1 MLRASGKVGTA
12 MRQAVTTARIWWT
25 RATWMR
31 IATLTGLTSVLIL
44 AGASSSSLDPAMAAQ
59 LRLGA
64 QVQFMHG
71 MVVFSCA
78 TFMNI
83 GARDARHA
91 PAFLFVGMVLYCVPA
106 YLAAVLGGEPSR
118 LFQGLGIFALGVG
131 WTVLAW
137 ASREIDVSGEQAHA
151 QFNSEQLTP
160 VE

>member
-1 MLRASGKVGTA
+1 
-12 MRQAVTTARIWWT
+12 MRQAVATAQIWWK
-25 RATWMR
+25 RAIWMR
-31 IATLTGLTSVLIL
+31 IAALTGLTSVLIL
-44 AGASSSSLDPAMAAQ
+44 TGANWSSLDPAMAAK

-91 PAFLFVGMVLYCVPA
+91 PAFLFIGMLLYCMPA
-106 YLAAVLGGEPSR
+106 YVAAVLGGEPSR
-118 LFQGLGIFALGVG
+118 LVQGLGVFALGIG

-137 ASREIDVSGEQAHA
+137 ASREIDFSREETHA

>member
-1 MLRASGKVGTA
+1 MQ
-12 MRQAVTTARIWWT
+12 QAVAAGRVRWK
-25 RATWMR
+25 RALWMR
-31 IATLTGLTSVLIL
+31 IAALTGLTSVLIL
-44 AGASSSSLDPAMAAQ
+44 TAASSPGLDPAMAAK

-91 PAFLFVGMVLYCVPA
+91 PAFLFIGMLLYCVPA
-106 YLAAVLGGEPSR
+106 YVAAALGGEPSQ
-118 LFQGLGIFALGVG
+118 LLQGLGVLALGIG

-137 ASREIDVSGEQAHA
+137 AAREIDLSGE
-151 QFNSEQLTP
+151 
-160 VE
+160 